1 MKGSCVPTVRR
12 AITRLCLGSLAGA
25 VMLAAM
31 IGWGSLFVVDAT
43 EIAVVHARGHAGEST
58 VARAGLCVKW
68 PWQTVHR
75 VDRRVRVFDLDSREK
90 RTQDHESVV
99 VRPCVYWRVANDR
112 AERFL
117 RSVRNDAVAEPLLA
131 DLVWS
136 VLDRELARRPLT
148 DWLNPVG
155 DRESAGEPP
164 QLAIL
169 ARVTAICRSEA
180 LSRLGIDLLD
190 VQLRQ
195 FSRPER
201 LTGDLLRLM
210 AADDAR
216 RIGRTCLAVDFE
228 RNRLAVDALREADRI
243 LSEAEDRAARIRAD
257 GRREALS
264 VEGEARAINAALAD
278 YMLQLNGYR
287 KMAAGGDSGETLA
300 GLPGPPL
307 ATQAAVFDKKPA
319 STGQAPTPDTAPA
332 PRSGNKART
341 RPE

>member
-12 AITRLCLGSLAGA
+12 AITRLCLGSLTG
-25 VMLAAM
+25 VVLLAAM
-31 IGWGSLFVVDAT
+31 IAWGSVFVVDET
-43 EIAVVHARGHAGEST
+43 EIAVFRVRGHAGGSA
-58 VARAGLCVKW
+58 VVRAGLCAKW
-68 PWQTVHR
+68 PWQTVQR

-99 VRPCVYWRVANDR
+99 VRPCVCWRVANDG

-117 RSVRNDAVAEPLLA
+117 RSVGNDAVAEPLLA

-136 VLDRELARRPLT
+136 VLDRELAQRPLT
-148 DWLNPVG
+148 DWLNPIG
-155 DRESAGEPP
+155 DREPAGEPP
-164 QLAIL
+164 ELAIL

-180 LSRLGIDLLD
+180 FSRLGIDLLD

-195 FSRPER
+195 FSPPER
-201 LTGDLLRLM
+201 LREDLLRLM

-216 RIGRTCLAVDFE
+216 RIGRSCLAVDFE
-228 RNRLAVDALREADRI
+228 RHRLTVDALREVDRI

-257 GRREALS
+257 GRREALRL
-264 VEGEARAINAALAD
+264 EGEARAINAALTD

-287 KMAAGGDSGETLA
+287 KMAAGGESGESPA
-300 GLPGPPL
+300 GLPEPPL
-307 ATQAAVFDKKPA
+307 ATQPAGDDKKTA

-332 PRSGNKART
+332 PRSGHKSLT